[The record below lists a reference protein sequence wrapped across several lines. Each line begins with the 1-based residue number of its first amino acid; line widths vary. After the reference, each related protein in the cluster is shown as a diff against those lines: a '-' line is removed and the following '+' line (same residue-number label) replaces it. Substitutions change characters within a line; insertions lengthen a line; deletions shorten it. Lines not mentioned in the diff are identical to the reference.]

1 MVVSL
6 HQAAF
11 GLGLLYDRLTLYA
24 SDTYDNY
31 FLVTPSV
38 ILALVEGVLGYE
50 RIFVE
55 GSTWTFRKGIELK
68 KF

>member
-1 MVVSL
+1 M
-6 HQAAF
+6 F
-11 GLGLLYDRLTLYA
+11 ID
-24 SDTYDNY
+24 DDYDNY

-50 RIFVE
+50 RVWVE
-55 GSTWTFRKGIELK
+55 GSTWTFRKMTELK